1 MKWQV
6 KFTQAAE
13 KDLFQLDGS
22 QRILVQKAIRKVS
35 QNPLPDYQG
44 GYGKPLSNKAKS
56 KLAGYLKIK
65 LKAAGIRIVY
75 KLVEIN
81 GVMVIVV
88 IGARADNEV
97 YDIAQKRIARGE

>member
-1 MKWQV
+1 MNWQIR
-6 KFTQAAE
+6 FTKAAE
-13 KDLFQLDGS
+13 KDLLQLDGS

-44 GYGKPLSNKAKS
+44 DYGKPLANKANS

-65 LKAAGIRIVY
+65 IKAAGIRVVY
-75 KLVEIN
+75 KLIEIN
-81 GVMVIVV
+81 GVMVIIV

-97 YDIAQKRIARGE
+97 YDIAQRRISGGI